1 MSASLILVVSL
12 GYLSLLFLIAH
23 LGERAAAANR
33 SLIANPYV
41 YTLSLAVYCTAW
53 TYYGSVGRAAH
64 TGIGFLPIYL
74 GPTLM
79 AATWWF
85 VLRKIIRISQL
96 NRLNSIADFIASRY
110 GKSALLG
117 GLVTVVAVIG
127 ILPYISLQLKA
138 VSTSYAVLRDYPDLG
153 NVVSTV
159 REVPWR
165 DTAFWSALALAAF
178 TILFG
183 ARKLDVTE
191 RHEGM
196 VAAVAFE
203 SLFKLIAFSAVGLW
217 VTFGLFDGPAD
228 VFRQA
233 ANNPQLMALTKT
245 EGLPGGYTSW
255 LTLTLLSMVAVMF
268 LPRQFHM
275 AVVENVDE
283 NHVRRAM
290 WLFPLYLLVINLFVL
305 PLAFGG
311 ELRFP
316 DGSIDPDTYVLTL
329 PLAEQQSALAL
340 LVFLGGLSAATGMVI
355 VATITLTTMVSNEL
369 VMPVLLR
376 TRGQRFASQRDVGR
390 TLMRIR
396 RATIVVV
403 LLLGYL
409 HFYLVGNAYTLVAI
423 GLVSFCAVAQFA
435 PAVLFGLYW
444 KSASRVG
451 AIAGLTAGFAIWFY
465 TLLLPEFAA
474 LLPASFMADGPFG
487 IAMLHP
493 FRLFGLEGLD
503 PISHSLF
510 WSMLANVGLLV
521 ILSLFGER
529 SLLERLQAERF
540 VGVFD
545 EVEQQLDSNSLPG
558 HATVGELEALVGRL
572 LGHARAGQAF
582 AAVLASD
589 GASAPG
595 EFEERRQA
603 IATPALVERSERLL
617 AGAIGA
623 ASARVM
629 INSVAGGT
637 APSIEGVLEI
647 LEESSKVRSHSRRL
661 ERQSREL
668 EAASRELRAANERLH
683 ELDRL
688 KDEFVATVSHELR
701 TPLTSIRAFSEILL
715 ANPEMENEQ
724 REEFLD
730 IIVKESERLSRLVD
744 QVLDLAKIESGR
756 MEWHHEEFDLRRLVT
771 DSLATVSQLFRER
784 NITLV
789 QKLPDEAASV
799 EVDGDRVMQLLVN
812 LFSNAVKFCAPDA
825 GRVEVRLLNVEGH
838 YRVEVEDN
846 GAGIAPDDIE
856 HVFEKFHQA
865 NRANAGESLGT
876 GLGLPISRHIAEHHG
891 GRLYVAR
898 TCPGCTVFAFDLPHR
913 TTGDDGSDVETND
926 TEIGDAPDAPKRTH

>member
-1 MSASLILVVSL
+1 MSGSLILAVSL
-12 GYLSLLFLIAH
+12 SYLGLLFIIAH
-23 LGERAAAANR
+23 LGERAAAADR

-53 TYYGSVGRAAH
+53 TYYGSVGRAANS
-64 TGIGFLPIYL
+64 GIGFLPIYL

-138 VSTSYAVLRDYPDLG
+138 VSTSYAVLRNYPNLD
-153 NVVSTV
+153 NISTAV
-159 REVPWR
+159 RQAPWQ
-165 DTAFWSALALAAF
+165 DTAFWIALALAAF

-203 SLFKLIAFSAVGLW
+203 SLFKLVAFLAVGIW
-217 VTFGLFDGPAD
+217 VTFGLFDGPGEL
-228 VFRQA
+228 FRQA
-233 ANNPQLMALTKT
+233 ASDPRLVALTKT
-245 EGLPGGYTSW
+245 SGLPGGYTSW
-255 LTLTLLSMVAVMF
+255 LSLTLLSMVAVMF

-316 DGSIDPDTYVLTL
+316 SGSVDPDTYVLTL

-340 LVFLGGLSAATGMVI
+340 FVFLGGLSAATGMVI
-355 VATITLTTMVSNEL
+355 VATITLTTMVSNDL

-376 TRGQRFASQRDVGR
+376 TRGRRFASQLDAGR

-396 RATIVVV
+396 RTTIVVV

-409 HFYLVGNAYTLVAI
+409 HFYLVGDSYSLVTI

-451 AIAGLTAGFAIWFY
+451 AIAGLAAGFAIWIY

-474 LLPASFMADGPFG
+474 WLPASFIAEGPFG
-487 IAMLHP
+487 IALLHP

-521 ILSLFGER
+521 ILSLFGTR
-529 SLLERLQAERF
+529 SVLERLQAERF
-540 VGVFD
+540 VSAFD
-545 EVEQQLDSNSLPG
+545 EGEQQLDANSLSG
-558 HATVGELEALVGRL
+558 HATVGELEALVGRF
-572 LGHARAGQAF
+572 LGPVRAKQAF
-582 AAVLASD
+582 DTVLATHVTDAPSD
-589 GASAPG
+589 I
-595 EFEERRQA
+595 EERRRV
-603 IATPALVERSERLL
+603 IAAPALVEHSERLL
-617 AGAIGA
+617 AGAIGS

-629 INSVAGGT
+629 ISSVAGGT

-647 LEESSKVRSHSRRL
+647 LEESSKVLSHSRRL
-661 ERQSREL
+661 ERQSRAL
-668 EAASRELRAANERLH
+668 EAASRELRTANERLQ

-715 ANPEMENEQ
+715 ANPDMESAQ
-724 REEFLD
+724 REEFLG
-730 IIVKESERLSRLVD
+730 IIVKESERLTRLVD

-756 MEWHHEEFDLRRLVT
+756 MEWRHEVFDLRQLVT

-784 NITLV
+784 DISLV
-789 QKLPDEAASV
+789 QTLPNEAASV
-799 EVDGDRVMQLLVN
+799 NVDGDRVMQLLVN
-812 LFSNAVKFCAPDA
+812 LLSNAVKFCDPET
-825 GRVEVRLLNVEGH
+825 GRVHVRLLNADGQ

-846 GAGIAPDDIE
+846 GAGIAPEDVE

-898 TCPGCTVFAFDLPHR
+898 TCPGCTVFTFDLPHCAK
-913 TTGDDGSDVETND
+913 GEDGSTIKTIDAVK
-926 TEIGDAPDAPKRTH
+926 GDSPDAPTRTH

>member
-1 MSASLILVVSL
+1 MLSSSVILLASLSYL
-12 GYLSLLFLIAH
+12 GVLFIIAH

-53 TYYGSVGRAAH
+53 TYYGSVGRAAN
-64 TGIGFLPIYL
+64 TGLGFLPIYL
-74 GPTLM
+74 GPTLI

-85 VLRKIIRISQL
+85 VLRKIIRISRQQ
-96 NRLNSIADFIASRY
+96 RLNSIADFIASRY

-138 VSTSYAVLRDYPDLG
+138 VSSSYVVLRDYPDLATMS
-153 NVVSTV
+153 STV
-159 REVPWR
+159 RELPWQ
-165 DTAFWSALALAAF
+165 DTAFWIALAMAAF

-183 ARKLDVTE
+183 ARNIDVTQ

-203 SLFKLIAFSAVGLW
+203 SLFKLVAFLAVGIW
-217 VTFGLFDGPAD
+217 VTFGLFDGPGEL
-228 VFRQA
+228 FRQA
-233 ANNPQLMALTKT
+233 ANDPQLHSLTRT

-255 LTLTLLSMVAVMF
+255 FSLTLLSMVAVMF

-275 AVVENVDE
+275 AVIENVDE

-305 PLAFGG
+305 PLAFAG
-311 ELRFP
+311 EMRFP
-316 DGSIDPDTYVLTL
+316 MGSVDPDTYVLTL
-329 PLAEQQSALAL
+329 PLAEQHSALAL
-340 LVFLGGLSAATGMVI
+340 FVFLGGLSAATGMVI
-355 VATITLTTMVSNEL
+355 VATIALTTMVSNDL

-376 TRGQRFASQRDVGR
+376 TRGRSFTTRLDAGK

-396 RATIVVV
+396 RATIVVI

-409 HFYLVGNAYTLVAI
+409 HFYLVGESYALVTI
-423 GLVSFCAVAQFA
+423 GLVSFCAAAQFA

-444 KSASRVG
+444 KAASRVG
-451 AIAGLTAGFAIWFY
+451 AIAGISTGFAIWIY
-465 TLLLPEFAA
+465 TLFLPELAQA
-474 LLPASFMADGPFG
+474 GWLPGSFITEGPFG
-487 IAMLHP
+487 IALLRP
-493 FRLFGLEGLD
+493 LQLFGLDGLD
-503 PISHSLF
+503 AITHSLF
-510 WSMLANVGLLV
+510 WSILANAGLLV
-521 ILSLFGER
+521 TLSLFGTR
-529 SLLERLQAERF
+529 SVLERVQAERF
-540 VGVFD
+540 VGVFAD
-545 EVEQQLDSNSLPG
+545 GGRRLDADSLPG
-558 HATVGELEALVGRL
+558 HASVGELETLVGRF
-572 LGHARAGQAF
+572 LGSARTAQAF
-582 AAVLASD
+582 SAALEDGGKGRPVDIEMRRRDIAS
-589 GASAPG
+589 
-595 EFEERRQA
+595 
-603 IATPALVERSERLL
+603 PALVEHSERLL

-637 APSIEGVLEI
+637 APSIESVLSI
-647 LEESSKVRSHSRRL
+647 LEESSKVRSYSRRL

-668 EAASRELRAANERLH
+668 EEATRELRSANERLQ

-715 ANPEMENEQ
+715 SNPDMENTQ

-730 IIVKESERLSRLVD
+730 IIVKESERLTRLVD

-756 MEWHHEEFDLRRLVT
+756 MEWRHEVCDLRT
-771 DSLATVSQLFRER
+771 ITNNSLATVSQLLRER
-784 NITLV
+784 NITLL
-789 QKLPDEAASV
+789 KTLPDEPVTV

-812 LFSNAVKFCAPDA
+812 LLSNAAKFCDPDS
-825 GRVEVRLLNVEGH
+825 GRIAVRLTTANE
-838 YRVEVEDN
+838 RCCIEVEDN
-846 GAGIAPDDIE
+846 GAGIAPEDVE

-891 GRLYVAR
+891 GRLYVAQ
-898 TCPGCTVFAFDLPHR
+898 TTPGCTVFALDLPCH
-913 TTGDDGSDVETND
+913 TVPSDEHDEATGNDNETPR
-926 TEIGDAPDAPKRTH
+926 GH

>member
-1 MSASLILVVSL
+1 MSGSLILVVSL
-12 GYLSLLFLIAH
+12 GYLSLLFIIAH

-53 TYYGSVGRAAH
+53 TYYGSVGRAAN

-85 VLRKIIRISQL
+85 VLRKIIRISRL

-117 GLVTVVAVIG
+117 GLVTIVAVIG

-138 VSTSYAVLRDYPDLG
+138 VSMSYAVLHHYPNLG
-153 NVVSTV
+153 DMSATV
-159 REVPWR
+159 RGAPWQ
-165 DTAFWSALALAAF
+165 DTAFWIALALAAF

-196 VAAVAFE
+196 VAAIAFE
-203 SLFKLIAFSAVGLW
+203 SLFKLVAFLAVGLW
-217 VTFGLFDGPAD
+217 VTFGLFDGPGEL
-228 VFRQA
+228 FRQA
-233 ANNPQLMALTKT
+233 AGDPRLAALTKT
-245 EGLPGGYTSW
+245 SGLPGGYTSW
-255 LTLTLLSMVAVMF
+255 LTLTLLSMVAVML

-290 WLFPLYLLVINLFVL
+290 WLFPLYLLIINLFVL

-316 DGSIDPDTYVLTL
+316 AGIVDPDTYVLTL
-329 PLAEQQSALAL
+329 PLAERQTALAL
-340 LVFLGGLSAATGMVI
+340 FVFLGGLSAATGMVI
-355 VATITLTTMVSNEL
+355 VATITLTIMVSNDL

-376 TRGQRFASQRDVGR
+376 TRGQRFATQLDAGR

-409 HFYLVGNAYTLVAI
+409 HFYLIGDSYPLVTI
-423 GLVSFCAVAQFA
+423 GLTSFCAVAQFA

-444 KSASRVG
+444 KAASRVG
-451 AIAGLTAGFAIWFY
+451 AIAGLAAGFAIWFY
-465 TLLLPEFAA
+465 TLLLPAFAQA
-474 LLPASFMADGPFG
+474 SWLPASFIAEGPFG
-487 IAMLHP
+487 IGLLHP
-493 FRLFGLEGLD
+493 YRLFGLAGLD
-503 PISHSLF
+503 TISHSLF

-521 ILSLFGER
+521 TLSLFGTR
-529 SLLERLQAERF
+529 SVLERLQAERF

-545 EVEQQLDSNSLPG
+545 EGEQQFNATSLPG
-558 HATVGELEALVGRL
+558 HATVGELEALVGRF
-572 LGHARAGQAF
+572 LGGARAEQAF
-582 AAVLASD
+582 VTVLDSD
-589 GASAPG
+589 GTSAPCDI
-595 EFEERRQA
+595 EERRRA
-603 IATPALVERSERLL
+603 IAAPALVERSERLL
-617 AGAIGA
+617 AGAIGS
-623 ASARVM
+623 ASASIM
-629 INSVAGGT
+629 ITSLAGGT

-647 LEESSKVRSHSRRL
+647 LEESSKVRSHSRKL
-661 ERQSREL
+661 ERQSRAL
-668 EAASRELRAANERLH
+668 EAASQELRTANERLQ

-715 ANPEMENEQ
+715 ANPDMESAQ
-724 REEFLD
+724 REEFLG
-730 IIVKESERLSRLVD
+730 IIVKESERLTRLVEE
-744 QVLDLAKIESGR
+744 VLDLAKIESGR
-756 MEWHHEEFDLRRLVT
+756 MEWRHEVIDLRGLIK
-771 DSLATVSQLFRER
+771 DSLAAVSQLLNER
-784 NITLV
+784 GISLV
-789 QKLPDEAASV
+789 QTLPDEPALV
-799 EVDGDRVMQLLVN
+799 DVDGDRVVQLLVN
-812 LFSNAVKFCAPDA
+812 LLSNATKFCDSEA
-825 GRVEVRLLNVEGH
+825 GSVQVRLSCVDEW
-838 YRVEVEDN
+838 YRIEVEDN
-846 GAGIAPDDIE
+846 GAGIPLDEVERI
-856 HVFEKFHQA
+856 FEKFHQA

-876 GLGLPISRHIAEHHG
+876 GLGLPISRHIATLPNITAG
-891 GRLYVAR
+891 VCTSRGPPPGAPGSRSICR
-898 TCPGCTVFAFDLPHR
+898 TAGQVR
-913 TTGDDGSDVETND
+913 TAATQRHLTQ
-926 TEIGDAPDAPKRTH
+926 

>member
-1 MSASLILVVSL
+1 MSASLILLVSL

-23 LGERAAAANR
+23 LGERAAAADR

-41 YTLSLAVYCTAW
+41 YTLSMAVYCTAW

-85 VLRKIIRISQL
+85 VLRKIVRISQR

-138 VSTSYAVLRDYPDLG
+138 VSTSYAVLRNYPDLA
-153 NVVSTV
+153 NVTATV

-165 DTAFWSALALAAF
+165 DTAFWIALALAAF

-203 SLFKLIAFSAVGLW
+203 SLFKLIAFLAVGLW
-217 VTFGLFDGPAD
+217 VTFGLFDGPGEL
-228 VFRQA
+228 FRQA
-233 ANNPQLMALTKT
+233 ASNPHLLALTKT

-290 WLFPLYLLVINLFVL
+290 WLFPFYLLIINLFVL

-311 ELRFP
+311 EIIFP
-316 DGSIDPDTYVLTL
+316 EGRVDPDTYVLTL
-329 PLAEQQSALAL
+329 PLAEHQYTLAMF
-340 LVFLGGLSAATGMVI
+340 VFLGGLSAATGMVI
-355 VATITLTTMVSNEL
+355 VATITLATMVSNEL

-376 TRGQRFASQRDVGR
+376 TRGQRFASQRDAGR

-396 RATIVVV
+396 RTTIVAV

-409 HFYLVGNAYTLVAI
+409 HFYLVGNAYTLVSI

-435 PAVLFGLYW
+435 PAILFGLYW
-444 KSASRVG
+444 KAASRVG
-451 AIAGLTAGFAIWFY
+451 AIAGLSAGFAIWFY

-474 LLPASFMADGPFG
+474 WLPEGFMAEGPFG
-487 IAMLHP
+487 IALLQP
-493 FRLFGLEGLD
+493 FRLLGLEGLD

-529 SLLERLQAERF
+529 SHLERLQAERF

-545 EVEQQLDSNSLPG
+545 DSEQKLDGNSSSG

-572 LGHARAGQAF
+572 LGPERAEQAF
-582 AAVLASD
+582 FSVLGNDDTAT
-589 GASAPG
+589 PG
-595 EFEERRQA
+595 DREKRRRA
-603 IATPALVERSERLL
+603 IAAPALAEKSERLL

-629 INSVAGGT
+629 IRSVTGGT

-647 LEESSKVRSHSRRL
+647 LEESSKVRSHSREL
-661 ERQSREL
+661 ERQSRKL
-668 EAASRELRAANERLH
+668 EAASQELRAANERLQ

-701 TPLTSIRAFSEILL
+701 TPLTSIRAFSEILQS
-715 ANPEMENEQ
+715 NPDMENEQ
-724 REEFLD
+724 REEFLG
-730 IIVKESERLSRLVD
+730 IIVKESERLTRLVD

-756 MEWHHEEFDLRRLVT
+756 MEWRHDVFDLRQLVT
-771 DSLATVSQLFRER
+771 DAAASVSQLFRER

-789 QKLPDEAASV
+789 QTLPDEPASV

-812 LFSNAVKFCAPDA
+812 LLSNAVKFCDPET
-825 GRVEVRLLNVEGH
+825 GRVEVRLLNTDGH
-838 YRVEVEDN
+838 YRVDVEDN
-846 GAGIAPDDIE
+846 GAGIAPDDVE

-898 TCPGCTVFAFDLPHR
+898 TCPGCTVFRLDLPHR
-913 TTGDDGSDVETND
+913 SVADGV
-926 TEIGDAPDAPKRTH
+926 PKRTH

>member
-1 MSASLILVVSL
+1 MLSGSVILLASLS
-12 GYLSLLFLIAH
+12 YLALLFIIAH

-41 YTLSLAVYCTAW
+41 YTLSMAVYCTAW
-53 TYYGSVGRAAH
+53 TYYGSVGRAAN

-85 VLRKIIRISQL
+85 VLRKIIRISRQQ
-96 NRLNSIADFIASRY
+96 RLNSIADFIASRY

-138 VSTSYAVLRDYPDLG
+138 ISTSYMVLRDYPDLG
-153 NVVSTV
+153 NMSTTV
-159 REVPWR
+159 RELPWQ
-165 DTAFWSALALAAF
+165 DTAFWIALALAAF

-183 ARKLDVTE
+183 ARNIDVTE

-203 SLFKLIAFSAVGLW
+203 SLFKLVAFLAVGLW
-217 VTFGLFDGPAD
+217 VTFGLFDGPGEL
-228 VFRQA
+228 FRQA
-233 ANNPQLMALTKT
+233 MSEPRLQALTRT

-255 LTLTLLSMVAVMF
+255 LSLTLLSMVAVMF

-275 AVVENVDE
+275 AVIENVDE

-305 PLAFGG
+305 PLAFAG
-311 ELRFP
+311 EMRFP
-316 DGSIDPDTYVLTL
+316 GGIVDPDTYVLTL
-329 PLAEQQSALAL
+329 PLAEQHTMLAL
-340 LVFLGGLSAATGMVI
+340 FVFLGGLSAATGMVI
-355 VATITLTTMVSNEL
+355 VATIALTTMVSNDL
-369 VMPVLLR
+369 LMPVLLR
-376 TRGQRFASQRDVGR
+376 TRGQSFTTRLDAGR

-396 RATIVVV
+396 RVTIVVI

-409 HFYLVGNAYTLVAI
+409 HFYLIGESYSLVTI

-435 PAVLFGLYW
+435 PAVMFGLYW
-444 KSASRVG
+444 KAASRVG
-451 AIAGLTAGFAIWFY
+451 AIAGISAGFAIWLY
-465 TLLLPEFAA
+465 TLLLPEFAQA
-474 LLPASFMADGPFG
+474 GWLPASFISDGPFG
-487 IAMLHP
+487 ITLLQPLH
-493 FRLFGLEGLD
+493 LFGLQGLD
-503 PISHSLF
+503 AITHSLF
-510 WSMLANVGLLV
+510 WSMLFNAGLLV
-521 ILSLFGER
+521 TLSLFGTR
-529 SLLERLQAERF
+529 SVLERVQAERF
-540 VGVFD
+540 VGVFAD
-545 EVEQQLDSNSLPG
+545 GGRRLDADSLPG
-558 HATVGELEALVGRL
+558 HATVGELETLVGRF
-572 LGHARAGQAF
+572 LGHPRTERAF
-582 AAVLASD
+582 ATALDAH
-589 GASAPG
+589 G
-595 EFEERRQA
+595 EGSRTDIEERRRE
-603 IATPALVERSERLL
+603 IASPVLVEHSERLL

-629 INSVAGGT
+629 VNSVAGGT
-637 APSIEGVLEI
+637 APSIESVLSI

-668 EAASRELRAANERLH
+668 EAATRELRSANERLQ

-715 ANPEMENEQ
+715 SNPDMENAQ

-730 IIVKESERLSRLVD
+730 IIVKESERLTRLVD

-756 MEWHHEEFDLRRLVT
+756 MEWRHEVFDLRDIVN
-771 DSLATVSQLFRER
+771 DSLATVSQLIRER
-784 NITLV
+784 DIALE
-789 QKLPDEAASV
+789 KILPDEAV
-799 EVDGDRVMQLLVN
+799 TVDVDGDRLMQLLVN
-812 LFSNAVKFCAPDA
+812 LLSNAVKFCDPDS
-825 GRVEVRLLNVEGH
+825 GRIGVRLSTSDTQC
-838 YRVEVEDN
+838 RIEVEDN
-846 GAGIAPDDIE
+846 GAGIMPDDVE

-891 GRLYVAR
+891 GRLHVAR
-898 TCPGCTVFAFDLPHR
+898 TCPGSTVFALDLPCH
-913 TTGDDGSDVETND
+913 TSGGEEHDTAKGDTPE
-926 TEIGDAPDAPKRTH
+926 PKTDH